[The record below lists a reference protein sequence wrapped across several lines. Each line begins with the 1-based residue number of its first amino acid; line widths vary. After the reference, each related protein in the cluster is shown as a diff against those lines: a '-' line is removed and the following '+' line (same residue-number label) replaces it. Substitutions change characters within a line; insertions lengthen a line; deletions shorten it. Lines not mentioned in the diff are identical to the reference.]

1 MNGYERLRKT
11 IEFKEII
18 EWLDISI
25 SCFKDMCTLW
35 KININK
41 GTFEYNTAS
50 AKKYKTKQSK
60 SLTRNTSKMP
70 EQKENLA
77 DSALKIAQA
86 WHKSVIWELLAN
98 CNSIISTCT
107 MLRSGK
113 DLWNNLSWSW

>member
-25 SCFKDMCTLW
+25 SCFKDMRTLW

-98 CNSIISTCT
+98 CNSIICT
-107 MLRSGK
+107 MFRPGK